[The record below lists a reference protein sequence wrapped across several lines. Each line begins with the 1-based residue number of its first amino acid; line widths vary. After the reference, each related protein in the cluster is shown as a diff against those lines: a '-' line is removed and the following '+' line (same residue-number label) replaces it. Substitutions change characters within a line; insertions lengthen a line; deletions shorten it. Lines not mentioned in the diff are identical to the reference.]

1 MHAQVLGEQF
11 FTRLGVGCVAQ
22 QQAFKAFGVGFAD
35 VDLFNQA
42 AASCDVIGRQPL
54 GKVKTQMVAHAQR
67 AFGATDQVFQ
77 GQVGQ
82 AHAHGLHDTQGAIS
96 PGDRQKGQL
105 NFVGV

>member
-1 MHAQVLGEQF
+1 MHAQVLGKQF

-42 AASCDVIGRQPL
+42 VASCDVIGRQPL